1 MFAETGSVNVDG
13 SVSYAP
19 QDPWIFSGTIRDNIL
34 AGEKLDQEW
43 YTKVVDACSLTT
55 DIDMFPEGDQ
65 TSVGEKG
72 MVMSGGQKARVNL
85 AR

>member
-1 MFAETGSVNVDG
+1 MFAETGSVNVEG

-43 YTKVVDACSLTT
+43 YTTVVDACSLTQ
-55 DIDMFPEGDQ
+55 DIDMFPDGDR
-65 TSVGEKG
+65 TSVGEKV
-72 MVMSGGQKARVNL
+72 MVLSGGQQARVNL